1 MKTIKFEHPA
11 LTAPL
16 ELQVINVP
24 CPPSM
29 LSGYKPYMETI
40 DEEYFKENFPK
51 EFLAVTSYEAAALE
65 IE

>member
-40 DEEYFKENFPK
+40 DEEYFRDTYPN
-51 EFLAVTSYEAAALE
+51 EFSAVTSYEAAHMELE
-65 IE
+65 